1 VTEPSPA
8 GRRTSFRPAIG
19 LLVADGMSV
28 TGNSVVAV
36 AIPWL
41 VLERTGNAALAG
53 LVAAASLG
61 PLVVSAFLGG
71 AIIDRFGH
79 KRSSI
84 VSDLL
89 SAAAV
94 AAIPLI
100 DGTVGLEIWGLII
113 LVALGAMFDGPGMGA
128 REALTFDVSARTGIS
143 LERLTSLRETIQG
156 VGQLAGP
163 GIAGVLIFVLG
174 AIPTLWATAALFTA
188 GVIVLASTV
197 PYDTPSRATPES
209 VREPFWAAVVV
220 GVRYVW
226 RDRTLRAI
234 GLTAAA
240 ILLFITPLE
249 SVVLPAHFIKTGDAR
264 DLGIVLSAFA
274 VGGIVGSLGYG
285 ALARRL
291 RRRPLLLGTLAATS
305 GAIALFALLPGT
317 GMLAAIGALVGL
329 VAGPIGPLASV
340 IVQERTAGHLR
351 GRTISTINS
360 IGVAGAPTGV
370 LLAGPLVQ
378 SLGVAATLSIM
389 AIGLLAISI
398 LAMFSRGL
406 REIERID

>member
-1 VTEPSPA
+1 MTAPHPA
-8 GRRTSFRPAIG
+8 RPARSRRPAVG
-19 LLVADGMSV
+19 LLLADGMSV
-28 TGNSVVAV
+28 TGNSIVTV

-61 PLVVSAFLGG
+61 PLAISAFLGG

-79 KRSSI
+79 KRSSV

-94 AAIPLI
+94 AAIPVVDSTI
-100 DGTVGLEIWGLII
+100 GLEIWGLII
-113 LVALGAMFDGPGMGA
+113 LVAIGAMFDGPGMGA
-128 REALTFDVSARTGIS
+128 REALTFDVSTHTGIS

-163 GIAGVLIFVLG
+163 GIAGVLIFALG

-188 GVIVLASTV
+188 GVIMLASTV
-197 PYDTPSRATPES
+197 PRDTPTRATPDV

-220 GVRYVW
+220 GVKYVW
-226 RDRTLRAI
+226 GDRTLRAI

-249 SVVLPAHFIKTGDAR
+249 SVVLPAHFVRNGDAR

-274 VGGIVGSLGYG
+274 IGGIAGSLGYG

-291 RRRPLLLGTLAATS
+291 RRRPLLLGALAATS
-305 GAIALFALLPGT
+305 GAIALLALLPGT
-317 GMLAAIGALVGL
+317 PMLAVIGALVGL
-329 VAGPIGPLASV
+329 AAGPIGPLASV

-360 IGVAGAPTGV
+360 IGVAGAPAGV

-378 SLGVAATLSIM
+378 TLGIAATLSIM

-406 REIERID
+406 RDIERDK